1 MEKNELLALT
11 FEDALQR
18 LEEIVDTLEAGEIPL
33 EKAIDL
39 FQDGMLLSQVCSQKL
54 DKVEQKIETLLEENG
69 GLVVKPLELEED
81 RK

>member
-11 FEDALQR
+11 FEDALKR
-18 LEEIVDTLEAGEIPL
+18 LEEIVDTLEAGEVPL

-69 GLVVKPLELEED
+69 GLAIKPLELEED

>member
-1 MEKNELLALT
+1 MEKNEMQALT
-11 FEDALQR
+11 FEEALKQ
-18 LEEIVDTLEAGEIPL
+18 LEEIVDKLEAGEVPL

-39 FQDGMLLSQVCSQKL
+39 FQEGMLLSQVCSQKL

-69 GLVVKPLELEED
+69 AMVVKPLEFEED

>member
-11 FEDALQR
+11 FEDALKR
-18 LEEIVDTLEAGEIPL
+18 LEEIVDTLEAGEVPL

>member
-11 FEDALQR
+11 FEDALKH
-18 LEEIVDTLEAGEIPL
+18 LEEIVDTLETGEVPL

-69 GLVVKPLELEED
+69 GLVIKPLELEED

>member
-1 MEKNELLALT
+1 MEKNELQSLT
-11 FEDALQR
+11 FEDALKQ
-18 LEEIVDTLEAGEIPL
+18 LEAIVDKLEAGEVPL
-33 EKAIDL
+33 EQAIDL

-54 DKVEQKIETLLEENG
+54 EKVEQKIETLLEENG

>member
-11 FEDALQR
+11 FEDALKR
-18 LEEIVDTLEAGEIPL
+18 LEEIVDTLEGGEVPL

-39 FQDGMLLSQVCSQKL
+39 FQDGMMLSQVCSQKL

>member
-1 MEKNELLALT
+1 MEKNELLSLT
-11 FEDALQR
+11 FEDALKQ
-18 LEEIVDTLEAGEIPL
+18 LEEIVDKLEAGEVPL
-33 EKAIDL
+33 EQAIDL

-54 DKVEQKIETLLEENG
+54 EKVEQKIETLLEENG

>member
-1 MEKNELLALT
+1 MEKNEMLALT
-11 FEDALQR
+11 FEEALKH
-18 LEEIVDTLEAGEIPL
+18 LEEIVDKLEAGEVPL

-39 FQDGMLLSQVCSQKL
+39 FQEGMLLSQVCSQKL

-69 GLVVKPLELEED
+69 AMVVKPLEFEED

>member
-1 MEKNELLALT
+1 MEKNEMQALT
-11 FEDALQR
+11 FEEALKQ
-18 LEEIVDTLEAGEIPL
+18 LEEIVDKLEAGEVPL

-39 FQDGMLLSQVCSQKL
+39 FQEGMLLSQICSQKL

-69 GLVVKPLELEED
+69 AMVVKPLEFEED